1 MSIIYLVGNGYVSNY
16 ISQIKIENKKYA
28 GVCRSEKKNCD
39 ANIQLDISVDNKKLK
54 ELIREKSII
63 VYLVPPQQNG
73 CLDLVLKNF
82 LLNVDKKYIQKIIY
96 TSTSGVYG
104 DKKDKVVNESESIEP
119 ITDRAKRRANAES
132 QIESSGLK
140 YTILRVPG
148 IYGKDRLPMKRIK
161 ERLPLIKR
169 NICKHTN
176 LIHVKDL
183 ARLIV
188 ACFNNSASD
197 MSTINVSD
205 GTAIKTTDYYL
216 HIYDLIGQPYPEFI
230 DYEDASQLYD
240 KKRQSFINESR
251 ILDTRLM
258 REIFPNIIKFK
269 DVREGIKDCL
279 N

>member
-1 MSIIYLVGNGYVSNY
+1 MG
-16 ISQIKIENKKYA
+16 
-28 GVCRSEKKNCD
+28 SEMC
-39 ANIQLDISVDNKKLK
+39 
-54 ELIREKSII
+54 IR
-63 VYLVPPQQNG
+63 
-73 CLDLVLKNF
+73 DR
-82 LLNVDKKYIQKIIY
+82 
-96 TSTSGVYG
+96 
-104 DKKDKVVNESESIEP
+104 SESIEP
-119 ITDRAKRRANAES
+119 ITDRAKRRVDAES
-132 QIESSGLK
+132 QIESSGLN

-148 IYGKDRLPMKRIK
+148 IYGKGRLPMKRIK

-169 NICKHTN
+169 DLCKHTN

-269 DVREGIKDCL
+269 NVREGIKDCL
-279 N
+279 K

>member
-1 MSIIYLVGNGYVSNY
+1 MVYLVGNGYVCNY

-39 ANIQLDISVDNKKLK
+39 VNIKLDISVDNKKLK

-82 LLNVDKKYIQKIIY
+82 LLNVNKKYIQKIIY

-161 ERLPLIKR
+161 ERLPLIKKD
-169 NICKHTN
+169 ICKHTN

>member
-1 MSIIYLVGNGYVSNY
+1 MIYLVGNGYVSDY
-16 ISQIKIENKKYA
+16 ISQIKIENKKYV

-39 ANIQLDISVDNKKLK
+39 INLKLDISIDNKKLR
-54 ELIREKSII
+54 ELITEKSIV
-63 VYLVPPQQNG
+63 VYLAPPQQNG

-82 LLNVDKKYIQKIIY
+82 LFNVNKENIQKIIY

-104 DKKDKVVNESESIEP
+104 DKKDKVVNETESTEP
-119 ITDRAKRRANAES
+119 ITDRAKRRVNAES
-132 QIESSGLK
+132 QIESSGLN

-148 IYGKDRLPMKRIK
+148 IYGKGRLPMKRIK

-169 NICKHTN
+169 DLCKHTN

-188 ACFNNSASD
+188 ACINNKASD
-197 MSTINVSD
+197 MYTINVSD

-216 HIYDLIGQPYPEFI
+216 HIYDMIGQPYPEFI
-230 DYEDASQLYD
+230 DYEKANKLYD
-240 KKRQSFINESR
+240 KKRQSFMNESR

-258 REIFPNIIKFK
+258 REIFADIIKFK

>member
-1 MSIIYLVGNGYVSNY
+1 MSMVYLVGNGYVSDY
-16 ISQIKIENKKYA
+16 ITEIKNENEEYV
-28 GVCRSEKKNCD
+28 GVCRSKKKNCNM
-39 ANIQLDISVDNKKLK
+39 NIRLDISKDDKKLN
-54 ELIREKSII
+54 ELVQEKSTVI
-63 VYLVPPQQNG
+63 YLAPPQQSG
-73 CLDLVLKNF
+73 SLDLVLKNF
-82 LLNVDKKYIQKIIY
+82 LLNVNKKNIQKIIY
-96 TSTSGVYG
+96 ISTSGVYG
-104 DKKDKVVNESESIEP
+104 DKKDRIVSESESVQP
-119 ITDRAKRRANAES
+119 ITDRAKRRVNAEL
-132 QIESSGLK
+132 QIRSTGLN

-148 IYGKDRLPMKRIK
+148 IYGKNRLPMKRIT

-169 NICKHTN
+169 DVCKHTN

-188 ACFNNSASD
+188 ACLHNKKSN

-205 GTAIKTTDYYL
+205 GTPIKTTDYYL

-230 DYEDASQLYD
+230 DYEDACQLYD
-240 KKRQSFINESR
+240 KKRLSFLNESR

-269 DVREGIKDCL
+269 DIREGIKDCL

>member
-1 MSIIYLVGNGYVSNY
+1 MSMVYLVGNGYVSDY
-16 ISQIKIENKKYA
+16 ITEIKNENEEYV
-28 GVCRSEKKNCD
+28 GVCRSKKKNCNM
-39 ANIQLDISVDNKKLK
+39 NIRLDISKDDKKLN
-54 ELIREKSII
+54 ELVQEKSTVI
-63 VYLVPPQQNG
+63 YLAPPQQSG
-73 CLDLVLKNF
+73 SLDLVLKNF
-82 LLNVDKKYIQKIIY
+82 LLNVNKKNIQKIIY
-96 TSTSGVYG
+96 ISTSGVYG
-104 DKKDKVVNESESIEP
+104 DKKDKIVSESESVQP
-119 ITDRAKRRANAES
+119 ITDRAKRRVNAEL
-132 QIESSGLK
+132 QIRSTGLN

-148 IYGKDRLPMKRIK
+148 IYGKNRLPMKRIT

-169 NICKHTN
+169 DVCKHTN

-188 ACFNNSASD
+188 ACLHNKKSN

-205 GTAIKTTDYYL
+205 GTPIKTTDYYL

-230 DYEDASQLYD
+230 DYEDACQLYD
-240 KKRQSFINESR
+240 KKRLSFLNESR

-269 DVREGIKDCL
+269 DIREGIKDCL

>member
-1 MSIIYLVGNGYVSNY
+1 MVYLVGNGYVCNY

-39 ANIQLDISVDNKKLK
+39 VNIKLDISVDNKKLK

>member
-1 MSIIYLVGNGYVSNY
+1 MVYLVGNGYVCNY

-39 ANIQLDISVDNKKLK
+39 VNIKLDISVDNKKLK

-82 LLNVDKKYIQKIIY
+82 LLNVNKKYIQKIIY

-169 NICKHTN
+169 DICKHTN

-230 DYEDASQLYD
+230 DYEDASKLYD
-240 KKRQSFINESR
+240 KKRQSFMNESR

>member
-1 MSIIYLVGNGYVSNY
+1 MSKIYLVGNGYVSDY
-16 ISQIKIENKKYA
+16 ISQIDIKNKKYV
-28 GVCRSEKKNCD
+28 GICRSEKKNCD
-39 ANIQLDISVDNKKLK
+39 INIKLDIALDNNRLK
-54 ELIREKSII
+54 ELVSEKSII
-63 VYLVPPQQNG
+63 VYLAPPQQKG
-73 CLDLVLKNF
+73 CLDSVLKNF
-82 LLNVDKKYIQKIIY
+82 LLNVNKKNIQKIIY

-104 DKKDKVVNESESIEP
+104 DKNDKVVNENEPIEP

-132 QIESSGLK
+132 QIESSGLN

-148 IYGKDRLPMKRIK
+148 IYGKGRLPMKRIE

-169 NICKHTN
+169 DICKHTN

-188 ACFNNSASD
+188 SCINNSASN

-230 DYEDASQLYD
+230 DYEDASKLYD
-240 KKRQSFINESR
+240 KKRQSFMNESR

-269 DVREGIKDCL
+269 NVREGIKDCL
-279 N
+279 S

>member
-1 MSIIYLVGNGYVSNY
+1 MIYLVGNGYVSDY
-16 ISQIKIENKKYA
+16 ISKIKIENKKYV
-28 GVCRSEKKNCD
+28 GVCRSDKKNCD
-39 ANIQLDISVDNKKLK
+39 INIKLDISIDNKILR
-54 ELIREKSII
+54 ELITEKSIVI
-63 VYLVPPQQNG
+63 YLAPPQQNG

-82 LLNVDKKYIQKIIY
+82 LLNVNKENIQKIIY

-104 DKKDKVVNESESIEP
+104 DKKDKVVNESESVEP
-119 ITDRAKRRANAES
+119 ITDRAKRRVNAES
-132 QIESSGLK
+132 QIESSGLN

-148 IYGKDRLPMKRIK
+148 IYGKGRLPMKRIK

-169 NICKHTN
+169 DLCKHTN

-188 ACFNNSASD
+188 ACINNKASD

-216 HIYDLIGQPYPEFI
+216 HIYDMIGQPYPEFV
-230 DYEDASQLYD
+230 DYENASKLYD
-240 KKRQSFINESR
+240 KKRQSFMNESR

-258 REIFPNIIKFK
+258 REIFADIIKFK

>member
-1 MSIIYLVGNGYVSNY
+1 MVYLVGNGYVSNY

-82 LLNVDKKYIQKIIY
+82 LLNVNKKYIQKIIY

-169 NICKHTN
+169 DICKHTN

>member
-39 ANIQLDISVDNKKLK
+39 VNIKLDISVDNKKLK

-82 LLNVDKKYIQKIIY
+82 LLNVNKKYIQKIIY

>member
-1 MSIIYLVGNGYVSNY
+1 MSMVYLVGNGYVSNY
-16 ISQIKIENKKYA
+16 ISQINIENKKYA

-39 ANIQLDISVDNKKLK
+39 VNIKLDISVDNKKLK

-82 LLNVDKKYIQKIIY
+82 LLNVNKKYIQKIIY

-119 ITDRAKRRANAES
+119 ITDRARRRANAES

-169 NICKHTN
+169 DICKHTN

-216 HIYDLIGQPYPEFI
+216 HIYDLIGHPYPEFI

>member
-1 MSIIYLVGNGYVSNY
+1 MVYLVGNGYVCNY

-39 ANIQLDISVDNKKLK
+39 VNIKLDISVDNKKLK

-82 LLNVDKKYIQKIIY
+82 LLNVNKKYIQKIIY

-169 NICKHTN
+169 DICKHTN

-230 DYEDASQLYD
+230 DYKDASQLYD

>member
-1 MSIIYLVGNGYVSNY
+1 MVYLVGNGYVSNY

-82 LLNVDKKYIQKIIY
+82 LLNVNKKYIQKIIY

>member
-1 MSIIYLVGNGYVSNY
+1 MVYLVGNGYVCNY

-39 ANIQLDISVDNKKLK
+39 VNIKLDISVDNKKLK

-82 LLNVDKKYIQKIIY
+82 LLNVNKKYIQKIIY

>member
-1 MSIIYLVGNGYVSNY
+1 MSMIYLVGNGYVSDY
-16 ISQIKIENKKYA
+16 ISQIKIENKKYV

-39 ANIQLDISVDNKKLK
+39 INLKLDISIDNKKLR
-54 ELIREKSII
+54 ELITEKSIV
-63 VYLVPPQQNG
+63 VYLAPPQQNG

-82 LLNVDKKYIQKIIY
+82 LLNVNKENIQKIIY

-104 DKKDKVVNESESIEP
+104 DKKDKVVNETESTEP
-119 ITDRAKRRANAES
+119 ITDRAKRRVNAES
-132 QIESSGLK
+132 QIESSGLN

-148 IYGKDRLPMKRIK
+148 IYGKGRLPMKRIK
-161 ERLPLIKR
+161 ERLPLIER
-169 NICKHTN
+169 DLCKHTN

-188 ACFNNSASD
+188 ACINNKASD
-197 MSTINVSD
+197 MTTINVSD

-216 HIYDLIGQPYPEFI
+216 HIYDVIGKPYPEFI
-230 DYEDASQLYD
+230 DYEDAGKLYD
-240 KKRQSFINESR
+240 KKRQSFMNESR

-258 REIFPNIIKFK
+258 REIFADIIKFK

>member
-1 MSIIYLVGNGYVSNY
+1 MIYLVGNGYVSDY
-16 ISQIKIENKKYA
+16 ISQIKIENKKYV
-28 GVCRSEKKNCD
+28 GVCRSEKRNCD
-39 ANIQLDISVDNKKLK
+39 INIKLDIAADNK
-54 ELIREKSII
+54 ELRGLIKEKSII
-63 VYLVPPQQNG
+63 VYLAPPQEEG
-73 CLDLVLKNF
+73 CLDLVLSNF
-82 LLNVDKKYIQKIIY
+82 LLNVNKKYIQKIIY

-119 ITDRAKRRANAES
+119 ITDRAKRRVHAES
-132 QIESSGLK
+132 QIEASGLN

-148 IYGKDRLPMKRIK
+148 IYGKGRLPMKRIK

-169 NICKHTN
+169 DICKHTN

-188 ACFNNSASD
+188 ACINSKASD

-230 DYEDASQLYD
+230 DYEDASKLYD

-251 ILDTRLM
+251 ILDTQLM
-258 REIFPNIIKFK
+258 REIFPNIVKFK
-269 DVREGIKDCL
+269 DIREGIKDCL
-279 N
+279 K

>member
-82 LLNVDKKYIQKIIY
+82 LLNVNKKYIQKIIY

>member
-1 MSIIYLVGNGYVSNY
+1 MSKIYLVGNGYVSDY
-16 ISQIKIENKKYA
+16 ISQIDIKNRKYV
-28 GVCRSEKKNCD
+28 GICRSEKKNCD
-39 ANIQLDISVDNKKLK
+39 INIKLDIARDNNRLK
-54 ELIREKSII
+54 ELISEKSII
-63 VYLVPPQQNG
+63 VYLAPPQQNG
-73 CLDLVLKNF
+73 CLDSVLKNF
-82 LLNVDKKYIQKIIY
+82 LLNVNKKNIQKIIY

-104 DKKDKVVNESESIEP
+104 DKNDKVVNENEPIEP

-132 QIESSGLK
+132 QIESSGLN

-148 IYGKDRLPMKRIK
+148 IYGKGRLPMKRIE

-169 NICKHTN
+169 DICKHTN

-183 ARLIV
+183 AELIV
-188 ACFNNSASD
+188 ACFKNSASD

-230 DYEDASQLYD
+230 DYEDASKLYD
-240 KKRQSFINESR
+240 KKRQSFMNESR

-258 REIFPNIIKFK
+258 REIFPNIIEFK

>member
-1 MSIIYLVGNGYVSNY
+1 MVYLVGNGYVSNY

-82 LLNVDKKYIQKIIY
+82 LLNVNKKYIQKIIY

-161 ERLPLIKR
+161 ERLPLIKKD
-169 NICKHTN
+169 ICKHTN

>member
-1 MSIIYLVGNGYVSNY
+1 MIYLVGNGYVSDY
-16 ISQIKIENKKYA
+16 ISKIKIENKKYV
-28 GVCRSEKKNCD
+28 GVCRSDKKNCD
-39 ANIQLDISVDNKKLK
+39 INIKLDISIDNKILR
-54 ELIREKSII
+54 ELITEKSIVI
-63 VYLVPPQQNG
+63 YLAPPQQNG

-82 LLNVDKKYIQKIIY
+82 LLNVNKENIQKIIY

-104 DKKDKVVNESESIEP
+104 DKKDKVVDESESTEP
-119 ITDRAKRRANAES
+119 ITDRAKRRVNAES
-132 QIESSGLK
+132 QIESSGLN

-148 IYGKDRLPMKRIK
+148 IYGKGRLPMKRIK

-169 NICKHTN
+169 DLCKHTN

-188 ACFNNSASD
+188 ACINNKASD
-197 MSTINVSD
+197 MTTINVSD

-216 HIYDLIGQPYPEFI
+216 HIYDMIGQPYPEFI
-230 DYEDASQLYD
+230 DYENASKLYD
-240 KKRQSFINESR
+240 KKRQSFMNESR

-258 REIFPNIIKFK
+258 REIFADIIKFK
-269 DVREGIKDCL
+269 DVREGIKDCF

>member
-1 MSIIYLVGNGYVSNY
+1 MSMIYLVGNGYVSDY
-16 ISQIKIENKKYA
+16 ISQIKIENKKYV

-39 ANIQLDISVDNKKLK
+39 VNIKLDISLDNNRLK
-54 ELIREKSII
+54 ELISEKSIV
-63 VYLVPPQQNG
+63 VYLAPPQQNG

-82 LLNVDKKYIQKIIY
+82 LLNVNKKNIQKIIY

-104 DKKDKVVNESESIEP
+104 DKKDKVVNESESVEP
-119 ITDRAKRRANAES
+119 ITDRAKRRVDAES
-132 QIESSGLK
+132 QIESSGLN

-148 IYGKDRLPMKRIK
+148 IYGKGRLPMKRIK
-161 ERLPLIKR
+161 ERLPLIKSD
-169 NICKHTN
+169 IGKHTN

-188 ACFNNSASD
+188 ACVHNKASD
-197 MSTINVSD
+197 MSIINVSD

-230 DYEDASQLYD
+230 DYEDASKLYD

-258 REIFPNIIKFK
+258 LELFPNIVEFK

-279 N
+279 K

>member
-1 MSIIYLVGNGYVSNY
+1 MVYLVGNGYVSNY
-16 ISQIKIENKKYA
+16 ISQIKVENTKYA

-39 ANIQLDISVDNKKLK
+39 ANIKLDISVDNKKLK

-82 LLNVDKKYIQKIIY
+82 LLNVNKKYIQKIIY

-161 ERLPLIKR
+161 ERLPLIKKD
-169 NICKHTN
+169 ICKHTN